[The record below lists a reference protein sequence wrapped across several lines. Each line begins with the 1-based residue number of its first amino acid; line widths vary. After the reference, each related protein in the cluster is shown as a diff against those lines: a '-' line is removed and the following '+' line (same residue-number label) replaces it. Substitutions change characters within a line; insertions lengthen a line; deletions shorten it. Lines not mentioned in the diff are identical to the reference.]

1 MTKEKHAAHEEV
13 TLEVRTLPKPGFSS
27 SMETILRWVLT
38 SSTANAALSFQG
50 NGADLFDILDGTIH
64 WTDADGGGGREGEA
78 DQGELEDGKAP
89 KTVPGFTI

>member
-1 MTKEKHAAHEEV
+1 MPRTKRFRLRCGPFPNLASQAAW
-13 TLEVRTLPKPGFSS
+13 KPFSG
-27 SMETILRWVLT
+27 EVLT
-38 SSTANAALSFQG
+38 SCSINNTLSFQG

-78 DQGELEDGKAP
+78 DQGELENGKAP